1 MIFWKNESKKKC
13 FWDYL
18 NLTCFG
24 FSFILRSTDYGHPM
38 KPFSI
43 EIHNFWAWADKLGH
57 LGYFRPIYKLPT
69 PILVQFPCFPLFN
82 HYFNKKKL
90 SYGLLMSDDIKTGRS
105 MGSDYWAALGW
116 EKIKTNSHRRQTQT
130 DVITH

>member
-18 NLTCFG
+18 NLTSFG
-24 FSFILRSTDYGHPM
+24 FSFILWSMDYGHPM

-82 HYFNKKKL
+82 HYFCKKVSVYVHNPNIWIWIWASKN
-90 SYGLLMSDDIKTGRS
+90 YGFSFHVSVVR
-105 MGSDYWAALGW
+105 GSDKRIRVDNKQDW
-116 EKIKTNSHRRQTQT
+116 KNF
-130 DVITH
+130 